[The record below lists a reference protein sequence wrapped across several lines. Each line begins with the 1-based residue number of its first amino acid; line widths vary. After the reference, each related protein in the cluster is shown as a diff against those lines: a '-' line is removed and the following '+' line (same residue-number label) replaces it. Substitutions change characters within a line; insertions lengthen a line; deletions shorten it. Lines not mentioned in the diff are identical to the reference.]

1 MRGEFLT
8 ERASEHFGMLRA
20 TTHRSHN
27 TSVCVYNTTSST
39 EREILYMEL
48 TVTCRAGSQ
57 FIDVIYTPA

>member
-8 ERASEHFGMLRA
+8 ERALEHFGMLRA

-27 TSVCVYNTTSST
+27 TSVLVYNATNST
-39 EREILYMEL
+39 EREILEL